1 MVVSRVFPGIKVPEY
16 LENYRS
22 GIDYSQ
28 TKMNFKFLILV
39 TGAECT
45 FIGDIGRDIGRDDT
59 LKTV

>member
-1 MVVSRVFPGIKVPEY
+1 MSRVFPGIKVPEY
-16 LENYRS
+16 LEYYRS

-28 TKMNFKFLILV
+28 AKMNFKFLILV

-45 FIGDIGRDIGRDDT
+45 FIGDIGRDDT